1 MNRIQWKRK
10 IAKIK
15 RNFRNAIR
23 GKMRKAVNFAL
34 ADEPSYEEHAHEV
47 EIIDNFHDEA
57 EIKRLPQN
65 DILKD
70 RTKLKKVIKVAGIIF
85 ATVVV
90 YRKLFKARWIA
101 KGVELG
107 MQERQKYWN
116 EFFDKLIARGMGI
129 INDSESGMRVKL
141 TPEVL

>member
-15 RNFRNAIR
+15 RNFRNAVR

-47 EIIDNFHDEA
+47 EVIDNFHDEA
-57 EIKRLPQN
+57 DVKILPQN
-65 DILKD
+65 DIPKD
-70 RTKLKKVIKVAGIIF
+70 RTKLKKVLKVAGIIF
-85 ATVVV
+85 ASVFV
-90 YRKLFKARWIA
+90 YRKLFKDRWIA

-107 MQERQKYWN
+107 MMERQKYWN

>member
-1 MNRIQWKRK
+1 MNRAQWKRK

-15 RNFRNAIR
+15 RNFRNAVR

-34 ADEPSYEEHAHEV
+34 ADEPSYEDHAHSVEV
-47 EIIDNFHDEA
+47 IDNYHDET

-65 DILKD
+65 DIPKD
-70 RTKLKKVIKVAGIIF
+70 RTKLKKVLKVVGIIF
-85 ATVVV
+85 VTVAV

-107 MQERQKYWN
+107 MQERLNYWN
-116 EFFDKLIARGMGI
+116 EFFEKLIARGMGI